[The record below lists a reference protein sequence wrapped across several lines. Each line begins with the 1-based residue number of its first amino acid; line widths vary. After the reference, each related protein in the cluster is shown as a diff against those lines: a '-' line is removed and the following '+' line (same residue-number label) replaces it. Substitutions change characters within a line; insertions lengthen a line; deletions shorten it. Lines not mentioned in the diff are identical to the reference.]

1 MTSAK
6 IQSQDLQI
14 SHINQSIFIN
24 KIDIYIQSV
33 KYWVSNHLYDSNA
46 TYKSGTWTIH
56 YFLYL

>member
-1 MTSAK
+1 MTRSGPWKITCLRNKVHQSMTSAK

-33 KYWVSNHLYDSNA
+33 KY
-46 TYKSGTWTIH
+46 
-56 YFLYL
+56 

>member
-6 IQSQDLQI
+6 IRSQDLQI

-33 KYWVSNHLYDSNA
+33 KY
-46 TYKSGTWTIH
+46 
-56 YFLYL
+56 